1 MAVDSLSL
9 SVPKGEVFG
18 LLGPNGSGK
27 TTTLGMLLGL
37 LAPTSGSV
45 RLFGHDVQRGREHL
59 LLRVGAIVE
68 APGFFPYLS
77 GRDNLLYFQG
87 ITGRSDPG
95 EVRRLLELVGLGPR
109 ATSKFSTYSTGM
121 KQRLGVAYAL
131 LGDPE
136 LVVLDEPT
144 NGLDPAGIAEMRVL
158 IRDLGAKGRTVILS
172 SHLLHEVEQT
182 CDHVAI
188 LSKGRLI
195 TQGRVNDL
203 VAGHGEVLLRTTD
216 NAKAKAVLETLE
228 WVTAVTERDGDL
240 LATAPPG
247 RSWEITAA
255 LAQAGVYVGEMS
267 ATRPSLE
274 QYFLE
279 ITGDGPPPAQ
289 GPKP

>member
-158 IRDLGAKGRTVILS
+158 IRDLGARGRTVILS

-203 VAGHGEVLLRTTD
+203 VAGRGEVLLRTTD

-228 WVTAVTERDGDL
+228 WVTTVTERDGAL
-240 LATAPPG
+240 FATAPPG